1 MSRWKKIINL
11 CKILFVVFLPLTI
24 LLTILQ
30 YYSYNNDFY
39 IEEFKKYNIEKVTRM
54 SQEDL
59 SKTADKLI
67 SYLKDDSKDLNIEV
81 VINGKATEVFGQRE
95 KQHMIDV
102 KELFVKGQ
110 MVRIISLG
118 FVLTSVMIIVLVSNK
133 RKRDVYQSILWS
145 GIAPIVLMVI
155 LYILVK
161 IDFHK
166 YFTYFHKIF
175 FTNDLWL
182 LNPKTDVLIQM
193 LPLEF
198 FIDIS
203 TRIIGWF
210 FGISMMMT
218 IMAFVNLKKESNKTP
233 V

>member
-1 MSRWKKIINL
+1 MSRWKIIINL
-11 CKILFVVFLPLTI
+11 SKILFAVFLPLAI

-30 YYSYNNDFY
+30 YYSYNKDFY
-39 IEEFKKYNIEKVTRM
+39 IEEFKKYDIAKVTSM

-67 SYLKDDSKDLNIEV
+67 SYIKDDSKDLNIEA
-81 VINGKATEVFGQRE
+81 VINGEVTEVFGQRE
-95 KQHMIDV
+95 KQHMLDV
-102 KELFVKGQ
+102 KELFGKGHL
-110 MVRIISLG
+110 VRNISLG
-118 FVLTSVMIIVLVSNK
+118 LVLTAVIIIVLLSKK
-133 RKRDVYQSILWS
+133 RKKNIYQSILWA
-145 GIAPIVLMVI
+145 GIIPIILMII

-175 FTNDLWL
+175 FANDLWL

-210 FGISMMMT
+210 LGISIMMT
-218 IMAFVNLKKESNKTP
+218 VIAFINLKKKPYIS
-233 V
+233 